1 MNRKRIGL
9 FALLVFSLAICVP
22 LMVYAQGC
30 KKDCQKKGSHG
41 YGFEKKIFCKLH
53 LAMAH
58 QDLLG
63 LSEDQMAKIQNLKT
77 STKKDIIKQ
86 DAEIDLITVD
96 IKSKLH
102 EDRIDKEAIGKL
114 IDQKFDLKKA
124 KAKMLIG
131 VCAELNNILTS
142 EQKKKL
148 KSMICQKKP
157 CSKKNIAPPNVK

>member
-1 MNRKRIGL
+1 MNKKRTVL
-9 FALLVFSLAICVP
+9 FALLVFSLAIYVP

-30 KKDCQKKGSHG
+30 KKEYPKKGSHG
-41 YGFEKKIFCKLH
+41 CGFEKKIICKLR

-63 LSEDQMAKIQNLKT
+63 LSEDQMAKIQSLKT
-77 STKKDIIKQ
+77 SAKKDIIKQ

-102 EDRIDKEAIGKL
+102 EDKIDKKGIEKL

-131 VCAELNNILTS
+131 VCAELNNILS
-142 EQKKKL
+142 GEQKKKL
-148 KSMICQKKP
+148 NGMICHKKRCP
-157 CSKKNIAPPNVK
+157 KKNVAPQM